1 MKNCNFGVRS
11 LVPLAL
17 GVLLLCT
24 ITSAQTPKVVT
35 AAQANGLYRD
45 GRNEFRILALG
56 HNKLEV
62 QFDGEYMTRAGY
74 PNIGEAR
81 GEATIEGNVA
91 TFVPGDTTE
100 CKITIKF
107 LRNRLDV
114 TQEGSDAAC
123 GFGHNVM
130 ATGTYRK
137 IRGGKPKFITTP

>member
-1 MKNCNFGVRS
+1 MMRQAIL
-11 LVPLAL
+11 LVFCVLAF
-17 GVLLLCT
+17 C
-24 ITSAQTPKVVT
+24 ISANAQTSKVVT
-35 AAQANGLYRD
+35 AAQANGLYRYD
-45 GRNEFRILALG
+45 RNEFRILALG

-62 QFDGEYMTRAGY
+62 QFNGEYMTRAGY

-91 TFVPGDTTE
+91 TFVPGDTSE
-100 CKITIKF
+100 CKITMKF
-107 LRNRLDV
+107 LRNRLEV

-137 IRGGKPKFITTP
+137 VRGGKPKFITTP